1 MLRLCRRCYN
11 KKKPTDYLKL
21 FQRRMNTYELILK
34 KRNKQ
39 SLTQREIEFLVSG
52 YTGGKIPDYQFSAF
66 LMVAFLNG
74 MDEKETFYLT
84 KAMLESGQAIDLSFV
99 KEKKIDKH
107 SSGGV
112 GDKVSLILAPLV
124 ASCGVTVPMV
134 SGRALG
140 HTGGTLDKLESIP
153 GFRTN
158 LSIEEFKT
166 NLSEIGVGIM
176 GQTEEIAPAD
186 GKIYALRDVTAT
198 VDYVPFITASILSK
212 KLALKSDAVLFDI
225 KSGNGAFMRTGKE
238 AIGLAKSLIKIGSR
252 FKRKMVALI
261 TDMNEPLGEA
271 VGNSLEVIE
280 TIQSLKGNVPP
291 DLKEVTYALSS
302 SMLILAGRVKS
313 FNEGIK
319 LSEQQI
325 RNGKALEK
333 FKQMLQNQGGDTR
346 IVEDYT
352 LLPEAKFRLEVK
364 ALKTGYVQ
372 SINTFEIGM
381 VALELGAG
389 RKTKETKIDYGVG
402 LLIKKKVG
410 DLVKKG
416 ETLAIVLANDREKGK
431 EAVKTL
437 LNSYQISPQKRK
449 NLQKILYY
457 LDSKTLR
464 KWSY

>member
-1 MLRLCRRCYN
+1 
-11 KKKPTDYLKL
+11 
-21 FQRRMNTYELILK
+21 MNTYELILK

-39 SLTQREIEFLVSG
+39 GLSQKEIEFLISG
-52 YTGGKIPDYQFSAF
+52 YTAGEIPDYQISAF
-66 LMVAFLNG
+66 LMAAFLNG

-84 KAMLESGQAIDLSFV
+84 KAMLESGQSIDLSFT
-99 KEKKIDKH
+99 KGKKIDKH

-124 ASCGVTVPMV
+124 ASCGVAVPMV

-158 LSIEEFKT
+158 LSQEEFKK
-166 NLSEIGVGIM
+166 NLSEIGVAIM

-198 VDYVPFITASILSK
+198 VDYIPFITASILSK
-212 KLALKSDAVLFDI
+212 KLALKSDAVLCDI
-225 KSGNGAFMRTGKE
+225 KFGNGAFMRTEKE
-238 AIGLAKSLIKIGSR
+238 AIGLAKSLIKIGNK
-252 FKRKMVALI
+252 FKRRMVALI

-280 TIQSLKGNVPP
+280 TIQSLKGNFPP
-291 DLKEVTYALSS
+291 DLKEVTFALSS
-302 SMLILAGRVKS
+302 YMLILAGRVKN
-313 FNEGIK
+313 FQQGIK
-319 LSEQQI
+319 LLEEQI

-333 FKQMLQNQGGDTR
+333 FKQMLQYQGGNLE
-346 IVEDYT
+346 IVNYYS
-352 LLPEAKFRLEVK
+352 LLPQSKIQMEVK
-364 ALKTGYVQ
+364 SPKFGYVQ

-381 VALELGAG
+381 IALELGAG
-389 RKTKETKIDYGVG
+389 RKTKEDKIDYGVG

-416 ETLAIVLANDREKGK
+416 ETLVIVLANDTEKG
-431 EAVKTL
+431 EAAVKNL
-437 LNSYQISPQKRK
+437 LNVFQIGPKKRK
-449 NLQKILYY
+449 NLKKILYY
-457 LDSKTLR
+457 LDSRTLR

>member
-1 MLRLCRRCYN
+1 
-11 KKKPTDYLKL
+11 
-21 FQRRMNTYELILK
+21 MNTYELILK

-39 SLTQREIEFLVSG
+39 KLSQKEIEFLVSG
-52 YTGGKIPDYQFSAF
+52 YTGGEIEDYQFSSF
-66 LMVAFLNG
+66 LMAAFLNG

-84 KAMLESGQAIDLSFV
+84 KAMLETGQSIDLSLI
-99 KEKKIDKH
+99 KERKIDKH

-158 LSIEEFKT
+158 LSQEEFKK
-166 NLSEIGVGIM
+166 NLSAIGVAIM
-176 GQTEEIAPAD
+176 SQTDEISPAD
-186 GKIYALRDVTAT
+186 RKIYALRDVTAT
-198 VDYVPFITASILSK
+198 VDYIPFITASILSK
-212 KLALKSDAVLFDI
+212 KLALETDAIVFDI
-225 KSGNGAFMRTGKE
+225 KSGNGAFMRTEKE
-238 AIGLAKSLIKIGSR
+238 AISLAKSLIEIGNK

-280 TIQSLKGNVPP
+280 TIEPLKGNFPS
-291 DLKEVTYALSS
+291 DLRELTLTLGSH
-302 SMLILAGRVKS
+302 MLLLAGRVNNYKQ
-313 FNEGIK
+313 GIE
-319 LSEQQI
+319 LLEQQV
-325 RNGKALEK
+325 RNGKGLEK
-333 FKQMLQNQGGDTR
+333 FRQMLQYQGGSPA
-346 IVEDYT
+346 VMNNYN
-352 LLPEAKFRLEVK
+352 LLPKAEIQMKVK
-364 ALKTGYVQ
+364 CPKTGYIQ
-372 SINTFEIGM
+372 AIHTFRIGM
-381 VALELGAG
+381 TALELGAG

-416 ETLAIVLANDREKGK
+416 ETLATVLANDTEKGK
-431 EAVKTL
+431 TAVKNL
-437 LNSYQISPQKRK
+437 LNSYQIGPQKRK
-449 NLQKILYY
+449 KLKKILYY

-464 KWSY
+464 KWSS

>member
-1 MLRLCRRCYN
+1 
-11 KKKPTDYLKL
+11 
-21 FQRRMNTYELILK
+21 MNTYQLILK

-39 SLTQREIEFLVSG
+39 NLSQKEIEFLVSG
-52 YTGGKIPDYQFSAF
+52 YTSGEIPDYQISAF
-66 LMVAFLNG
+66 LMASFLNG
-74 MDEKETFYLT
+74 MNEKETFYLT
-84 KAMLESGQAIDLSFV
+84 KAMLESGQSIDLSFV
-99 KEKKIDKH
+99 QEKKIDKH

-124 ASCGVTVPMV
+124 ASCGVAVPMV

-158 LSIEEFKT
+158 LSQEEFKN
-166 NLSEIGVGIM
+166 NLSEINVAIM
-176 GQTEEIAPAD
+176 CQTEEITPAD

-198 VDYVPFITASILSK
+198 VDNIPFITASILSK

-225 KSGNGAFMRTGKE
+225 KFGNGAFMRTEKE
-238 AIGLAKSLIKIGSR
+238 AIGLAKNLIKIGSK

-271 VGNSLEVIE
+271 VGNSLEIIE
-280 TIQSLKGNVPP
+280 TVEFLKGNSPP
-291 DLKEVTYALSS
+291 DLKEVTLVLSS
-302 SMLILAGRVKS
+302 YMLILADRVKN
-313 FNEGIK
+313 FNEGMK
-319 LSEQQI
+319 LLNQQI
-325 RNGKALEK
+325 GNGKALEK

-346 IVEDYT
+346 IVEDYS

-364 ALKTGYVQ
+364 APKSGYVQ

-381 VALELGAG
+381 IALELGAG

-410 DLVKKG
+410 NLVKKG
-416 ETLAIVLANDREKGK
+416 EALAIVLANDREKGE
-431 EAVKTL
+431 EAVKNL
-437 LNSYQISPQKRK
+437 LNAFQIGPQKRK
-449 NLQKILYY
+449 KLKKILYY

-464 KWSY
+464 RWSY

>member
-1 MLRLCRRCYN
+1 
-11 KKKPTDYLKL
+11 
-21 FQRRMNTYELILK
+21 MNTYELILK
-34 KRNKQ
+34 KRNKK
-39 SLTQREIEFLVSG
+39 SLTQQEIEFLVSG
-52 YTGGKIPDYQFSAF
+52 YTAGEIPDYQMSAF
-66 LMVAFLNG
+66 LMAAFLKG

-84 KAMLESGQAIDLSFV
+84 KAMLESGHSIDLSFT
-99 KEKKIDKH
+99 KGKKIDKH

-124 ASCGVTVPMV
+124 ASCGVAVPMV

-158 LSIEEFKT
+158 LSQVEFKK
-166 NLSEIGVGIM
+166 NLSEIGVAIM
-176 GQTEEIAPAD
+176 GQTGEIAPAD

-198 VDYVPFITASILSK
+198 VDFIPFITASILSK
-212 KLALKSDAVLFDI
+212 KLALKSDAVIFDI
-225 KSGNGAFMRTGKE
+225 KFGNGAFMRTEKE
-238 AIGLAKSLIKIGSR
+238 AIGLIKSLIRIGSK

-280 TIQSLKGNVPP
+280 TIESLKGNFPP
-291 DLKEVTYALSS
+291 DLQEVTFALSS
-302 SMLILAGRVKS
+302 HMLLLAGRVKT
-313 FNEGIK
+313 FQQGIK
-319 LSEQQI
+319 LLEEQIQ
-325 RNGKALEK
+325 NGKALEK

-346 IVEDYT
+346 IVDDYS
-352 LLPEAKFRLEVK
+352 LLPEAKFRLEVI
-364 ALKTGYVQ
+364 APKTGYVQ
-372 SINTFEIGM
+372 SLNTFKIGM
-381 VALELGAG
+381 IALELGAG

-410 DLVKKG
+410 DFVKKG
-416 ETLAIVLANDREKGK
+416 EIIAEVLTDDREKSN
-431 EAVKTL
+431 EAVKKVA
-437 LNSYQISPQKRK
+437 NCYKISSQKVK
-449 NLQKILYY
+449 NLKKILYY